1 MGIVLLA
8 AILLF
13 ASLSAYAWWQ
23 RDQLLDALVERINTE
38 LERPVEVQKI
48 GLSLRQFPSV
58 SLLMEEVV
66 ALDSQ
71 GDSLLSARSV
81 WIATSLK
88 NWIRGD

>member
-1 MGIVLLA
+1 MSGRKIIRTLGIVLLA

-38 LERPVEVQKI
+38 LERPVEVEKI

-71 GDSLLSARSV
+71 GDSLLSENAV
-81 WIATSLK
+81 
-88 NWIRGD
+88 